1 VQLSPTRFKTASSR
15 RALRH
20 SAALLAALS
29 AAACAALPTPQPR
42 PVPKAASDYSTVQ
55 SFAGPTAAWPS
66 DHWWIGYGDPQLTA
80 LITEALAGAPDLSI
94 AEARLRKADA
104 FRVETRANLLPSVQ
118 LEGTAQHA
126 RLGDD
131 LALPGLSG
139 GHNVGFAALG
149 MSWELDF
156 WGKNR
161 AALRAAISEERAAK
175 EDQEEARLALST
187 AIASQYAELAALY
200 ADRDT
205 TVAAASIRRETTEL
219 MAGRQAKGLENA
231 AAAQRARSAAETSE
245 AEVAAL
251 DEAIANTRHAIAAL
265 MGDGPDRGLAIQRP
279 TAEALNGPGLPPNLP
294 ANLLGRRPDIVAA
307 RLRAEAAAHRI
318 KVAKASFYPNID
330 LKGVIGGGTLDL
342 AHAARMGSIIGA
354 IGPALSLPIFDGG
367 RLRANYRGAE
377 ADYDL
382 AVAEYDRTVAHALNE
397 VADAA
402 TSRQELEVRLA
413 HSRNSLEAAKAAFT
427 VTDNRYRGGLAT
439 YLEVLTAEDS
449 LISARRQVASLESRA
464 FTLDVAMVR
473 ALGGGFQS

>member
-1 VQLSPTRFKTASSR
+1 VQPSPSRFNAVPNR
-15 RALRH
+15 RAFTH

-29 AAACAALPTPQPR
+29 AAACAALPTPGPH
-42 PVPKAASDYSTVQ
+42 PVPKPAAAYATEQ
-55 SFAGPTAAWPS
+55 SFAGPAAAWPS

-104 FRVETRANLLPSVQ
+104 FRVGTRANLLPSVEF
-118 LEGTAQHA
+118 EGTAQHM
-126 RLGDD
+126 RLGDN
-131 LALPGLSG
+131 LPLPGLSG
-139 GHNVGFAALG
+139 GHNVDYAGLG
-149 MSWELDF
+149 LSWELDF

-161 AALRAAISEERAAK
+161 AALRAAISEEGAA
-175 EDQEEARLALST
+175 EGEREEAKLALST
-187 AIASQYAELAALY
+187 EIASQYAELAALY

-205 TVAAASIRRETTEL
+205 AVSAASIRRQTAEL

-231 AAAQRARSAAETSE
+231 AAAERARSGAEASE
-245 AEVAAL
+245 AEVAAI
-251 DEAIANTRHAIAAL
+251 DEAIANTRHATAAL
-265 MGDGPDRGLAIQRP
+265 LGEGPDRGLRITRP
-279 TAEALNGPGLPPNLP
+279 SAEALNAPGLPQNLP
-294 ANLLGRRPDIVAA
+294 ADLLGRRPDIVAA
-307 RLRAEAAAHRI
+307 RLRAEAAASRI
-318 KVAKASFYPNID
+318 KAAKASFYPNID
-330 LKGVIGGGTLDL
+330 LQGVIGGGTLDL

-354 IGPALSLPIFDGG
+354 VGPALSLPIFDGG

-382 AVAEYDRTVAHALNE
+382 AVAEYDRTVAHALND

-402 TSRQELEVRLA
+402 TSQRQLEVRLA
-413 HSRNSLEAAKAAFT
+413 HSRSSLDAAKAAHD
-427 VTDNRYRGGLAT
+427 VVQNRYRGGLAT
-439 YLEVLTAEDS
+439 YLDVLTAEDA